1 MGELGKNIAGKGAT
15 EYVAMSNF
23 INYSIVLLPS
33 QFMIFS
39 RSLELSTGASID
51 AALGSIVEVT

>member
-1 MGELGKNIAGKGAT
+1 
-15 EYVAMSNF
+15 MSNF
-23 INYSIVLLPS
+23 INYSIVLIS

-39 RSLELSTGASID
+39 RRLELSTGASID